1 MRSFCILKKKYA
13 FERKGDLCLYGRN
26 KRDKGEDKMKRLKEW
41 LSDYLRYFML
51 ILAAGL
57 LFIIIMIGV
66 KVYQRYDSE
75 TSGQNIEILK
85 EGGKSK
91 KGSGTLTE
99 DATKEQSE
107 KTTEN
112 VDQKVP
118 GNDGQ
123 KAETLPVQSEQAT
136 KSDAMNDNQS
146 AGNETEGQT
155 QPLTQPQ
162 TQVQSETQVQPQTQ
176 PPTEPE
182 PATQAP
188 TEPPTEQPT
197 EPPTEPQ
204 PVYKT
209 MIGTC
214 NFRSGPGY
222 EYEVMAEYPAGTVV
236 EYLGLVEGW
245 SQVRI
250 DGVIGYMGP
259 RFLE

>member
-1 MRSFCILKKKYA
+1 
-13 FERKGDLCLYGRN
+13 
-26 KRDKGEDKMKRLKEW
+26 MKRLKEW

-85 EGGKSK
+85 EGGKPK

-222 EYEVMAEYPAGTVV
+222 EYEVMAEYPVGTVV